1 MGLDLNGRVAMHSR
15 ISSSFILIAGKLFAL
30 FILLSVSLFV
40 GCSSDT
46 GQLNT
51 IDPESDPVALAT
63 PGVETSTATVVT
75 PLPEPRVVTY
85 EEAETAYKKGR
96 YSEAV
101 ELFAL
106 YSEQK
111 PENPWG
117 QYMLGL
123 SAFKIGEFDLSEDA
137 LKRSLELDPN
147 HQKSL
152 LNLARVFLSTDRA
165 DEALGLI
172 EAAREID
179 RTRPDVYRLE
189 GRALHALGQLTEAE
203 DAYREAIR
211 IDNQDVWSM
220 NNLALVLIDEGYHN
234 LAVPP
239 LARAVELN
247 PNVATFLNNLGMALE
262 HTGQF
267 REAETAYSSALN
279 VDASYGKALANLARV
294 EMVEQLTDVVD
305 VDMLA
310 MAEDFVAE
318 IASWSDEAI
327 AREIPVAIVVQD
339 SSAVF
344 TAQSDSTTTQDQ

>member
-1 MGLDLNGRVAMHSR
+1 MHSKV
-15 ISSSFILIAGKLFAL
+15 ISSFPLIAGKCFAL
-30 FILLSVSLFV
+30 FMLLSFSLLV
-40 GCSSDT
+40 GCSRET
-46 GQLNT
+46 GQLKT
-51 IDPESDPVALAT
+51 VDPEPDAVATEVPA
-63 PGVETSTATVVT
+63 VETSTTVVT
-75 PLPEPRVVTY
+75 LPPEPRVVTY
-85 EEAETAYKKGR
+85 EEAEAEYKKGR
-96 YSEAV
+96 YSDAV
-101 ELFAL
+101 ELFTL

-123 SAFKIGEFDLSEDA
+123 SAFKIGDFESSEDA
-137 LKRSLELDPN
+137 FKRSLELDPN

-152 LNLARVFLSTDRA
+152 LNLARVFLSTGRA
-165 DEALGLI
+165 DEALGRI
-172 EAAREID
+172 EEAREID

-220 NNLALVLIDEGYHN
+220 NNLALVLIDEGYHD

-247 PNVATFLNNLGMALE
+247 PNAATFLNNLGMALE

-267 REAETAYSSALN
+267 REAEAAYASALD

-294 EMVEQLTDVVD
+294 EMVDQLPDVVD

-327 AREIPVAIVVQD
+327 AREIPVAVVVQD

-344 TAQSDSTTTQDQ
+344 TAQSDSTSTQDQ